1 MASADH
7 YIELGIADESYGIK
21 LGSIHEIIRM
31 QEITFVPNHSKPYLK
46 GVMNLRG
53 SIVPIVSLR
62 CRFGMNEITPNP
74 ATRII
79 VVNSD
84 GLLVG
89 LIVDNVQQVIAL
101 DDVQA
106 PPERLGHLDG
116 RFIAAIGQKNGK
128 LIGILHM
135 EYILEAG

>member
-1 MASADH
+1 MASAEH
-7 YIELGIADESYGIK
+7 YIELGIAEERYGIR

-31 QEITFVPNHSKPYLK
+31 QEITFVPNSKPYLK

-62 CRFGMNEITPNP
+62 CRFGMSEIPP
-74 ATRII
+74 SHATRII
-79 VVNSD
+79 VVNTA
-84 GLLVG
+84 GHLVG

-106 PPERLGHLDG
+106 PPERLGLLDG
-116 RFIAAIGQKNGK
+116 RFIAAIGQAGGK

-135 EYILEAG
+135 EHILEAG